1 MAKTAKSGKAGGVE
15 YADGPDTAT
24 LERPDSTRSQR
35 AMLQTGPADRALSQ
49 TQTPGSFTYPSED
62 GSVTA
67 YAVTKQLADGTEVTE
82 VQSKSGGERGW
93 AASGTVGKTATD
105 SNGDLLVP
113 VNLVDGRFGGKV
125 TVGKDGT
132 AKVAAPEGLAKA
144 AKDEGRGHSPA
155 REYARAEEDRAAAKK
170 AAPKARKSA
179 TARKASAKTGT
190 TSKTAKSESAA

>member
-1 MAKTAKSGKAGGVE
+1 MAKDKGQKASGKGGVE
-15 YADGPDTAT
+15 YADGPDTVT

-35 AMLQTGPADRALSQ
+35 AMLQSGPADRALSKV
-49 TQTPGSFTYPSED
+49 QTPGSFTYTTED

-82 VQSKSGGERGW
+82 VMSKSGGERGW

-125 TVGKDGT
+125 TVNHKDGT
-132 AKVAAPEGLAKA
+132 AKVAAPEGAAKA
-144 AKDEGRGHSPA
+144 AKDEGRGHSPS
-155 REYARAEEDRAAAKK
+155 REYVRAEEDKAAAKK
-170 AAPKARKSA
+170 AAPKAK
-179 TARKASAKTGT
+179 KAKPAK
-190 TSKTAKSESAA
+190 AAAA